1 MNLHRPNNAL
11 LALATVA
18 SCAVMAG
25 PATASTHVVKRAS
38 MSLEGAT
45 PRHHAKAADDCGD
58 VNARAGQTSERALAA
73 STVCLLN
80 QERTSRGLRALR
92 VNGKL
97 SAAAQDHT
105 DDMVR
110 RHYFDHISKSGS
122 QPSDRIRSKG
132 YLSGARSWMVGENL
146 AWGSGSLSSP
156 AKIVDAWMHSP
167 GHRANIL
174 TSRYREIGIGVDSG
188 APVRVSSP
196 AATYTTTFG
205 QRN

>member
-1 MNLHRPNNAL
+1 MNLHRPHTAL

-18 SCAVMAG
+18 SCAVMAA
-25 PATASTHVVKRAS
+25 PASASHTVKRAS
-38 MSLEGAT
+38 MTLEGAHHA
-45 PRHHAKAADDCGD
+45 RHPAKAADDCGD
-58 VNARAGQTSERALAA
+58 VTARAGEASESALAS

-80 QERTSRGLRALR
+80 RERTSRGLRALR
-92 VNGKL
+92 LNSRL

-110 RHYFDHISKSGS
+110 RHYFDHTSRSGS
-122 QPSDRIRSKG
+122 VPVSRIRGKG
-132 YLSGARSWMVGENL
+132 YLSGARSWMIGENL

-174 TSRYREIGIGVDSG
+174 TSRFREIGIGVDFG

-205 QRN
+205 QRS